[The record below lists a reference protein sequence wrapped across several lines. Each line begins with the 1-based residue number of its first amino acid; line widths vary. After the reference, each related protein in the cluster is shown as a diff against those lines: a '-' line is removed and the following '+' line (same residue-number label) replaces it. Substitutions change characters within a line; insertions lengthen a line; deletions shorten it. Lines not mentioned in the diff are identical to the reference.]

1 MEPLWING
9 NVHAEPVQLANNQDN
24 SNNNSRSHF
33 EPFSNIQ
40 NWKHVD
46 LNKQWAIS
54 IAFIV
59 FGMEIS
65 NTFQKFLERLE

>member
-1 MEPLWING
+1 VAEISRNTVLVTTMEPLWING

-40 NWKHVD
+40 N
-46 LNKQWAIS
+46 
-54 IAFIV
+54 
-59 FGMEIS
+59 
-65 NTFQKFLERLE
+65 